1 MLLLLQLKKKI
12 FDNILNK
19 SQGRQP
25 RARHQFLRCARGLR
39 RGAAAGAGAGAG
51 GRRAV
56 PPPHPPAGAGGR
68 QAAGAG
74 LAGRRRP
81 AQGRL
86 LRLGG
91 ATATELLEDFV
102 GKFL

>member
-1 MLLLLQLKKKI
+1 MLLLLQLKT

-25 RARHQFLRCARGLR
+25 RARHQLLRCARGLR

-56 PPPHPPAGAGGR
+56 PPPHAPAGAGGR
-68 QAAGAG
+68 QAACAG

-81 AQGRL
+81 AQGWL

-91 ATATELLEDFV
+91 ATSTELLEDFV
-102 GKFL
+102 SKFL